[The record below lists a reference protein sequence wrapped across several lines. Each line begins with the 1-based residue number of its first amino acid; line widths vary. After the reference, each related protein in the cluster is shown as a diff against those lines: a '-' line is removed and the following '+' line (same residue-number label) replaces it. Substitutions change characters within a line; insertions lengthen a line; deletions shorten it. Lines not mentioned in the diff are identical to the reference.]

1 MKSRMFTMSRMLVVA
16 GKGGV
21 GKTTVTAAMARASAD
36 RGLRVLVVS
45 LDDRSQLHRLLGGS
59 DESAGSYEPV
69 RLASGLGPRR
79 TGSIDIRT
87 ITAADALQ
95 DYLATQGLAA
105 IAKRLVSTGVVGV
118 VSNAAPGIDDLLVL
132 GKLKHLVGLAGPD
145 GAHDLIVVDGPA
157 AGHAVSFLESPS
169 AMATTVRGGPLRSQA
184 IEVDAML
191 RDPERCRVMLV
202 TIPETTPVNELV
214 ETRAI
219 LEGVAGVSFAP
230 VVLNGFDSEHDVDEI
245 VERMSTTIDDT
256 LRAAALY
263 RHSRC
268 ALHAEALRTLHD
280 ACGDDVVTLPHEP
293 SVDRTSKGFRRLVSA
308 ITEQTR
314 DGDDH

>member
-1 MKSRMFTMSRMLVVA
+1 MFTSTRMLVVA

-21 GKTTVTAAMARASAD
+21 GKTTVTAALARASAD
-36 RGLRVLVVS
+36 LGMRVLVVS

-59 DESAGSYEPV
+59 DESRGSYEPV
-69 RLASGLGPRR
+69 RVASGLGSGRR
-79 TGSIDIRT
+79 GTIDIRT

-145 GAHDLIVVDGPA
+145 GPHDLIVVDGPA

-169 AMATTVRGGPLRSQA
+169 AMATTVRGGPIRSQA

-191 RDPERCRVMLV
+191 RDPDRCRVVLV
-202 TIPETTPVNELV
+202 TIPETTPVNELI
-214 ETRAI
+214 ETRAL
-219 LEGVAGVSFAP
+219 LEGVAGVSFASA
-230 VVLNGFDSEHDVDEI
+230 VLNGFDSAPEIEDVVSRLSSDGPT
-245 VERMSTTIDDT
+245 SDDA

-263 RHSRC
+263 RRDRC
-268 ALHAEALRTLHD
+268 ALHSEAMRALVD
-280 ACGDDVVTLPHEP
+280 ACGDDVITLPHEP
-293 SVDRTSKGFRRLVSA
+293 SVDRTSKGFRRLVTA
-308 ITEQTR
+308 IADQTVE
-314 DGDDH
+314 GDR